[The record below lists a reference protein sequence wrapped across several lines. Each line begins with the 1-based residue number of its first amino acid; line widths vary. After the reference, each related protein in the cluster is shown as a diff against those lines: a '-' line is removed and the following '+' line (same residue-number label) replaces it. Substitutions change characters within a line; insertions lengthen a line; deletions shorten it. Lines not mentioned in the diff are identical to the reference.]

1 MPTPSPATAHQTD
14 PPHAVRALLLDLD
27 DTLIDDRKAMAAAVL
42 QLRAQLGLAPSED
55 NDGVAARWDSIGRAL
70 WVRCAAGEISFAEQ
84 RRVRLRE
91 TFGIALS
98 DPQADALFDE
108 YLRFYALHWE
118 LLPGATEFLAATAH
132 LPRALVTNGHRAQV
146 HKKLQALG
154 LAHHFQIV
162 VTPDDCGAKKPDPR
176 IFLHALEHLSVQPQH
191 TLMVGDNA
199 ASDIAPAVALGMQVF
214 HVDHRVHGRSIADCI
229 RHVVANYYQINSK

>member
-42 QLRAQLGLAPSED
+42 LLRAQLGLAPSED

-70 WVRCAAGEISFAEQ
+70 WGRCAAGEISFAEQ

-91 TFGIALS
+91 TFGIALA
-98 DPQADALFDE
+98 DREADALFDE

-118 LLPGATEFLAATAH
+118 LFPGATEFLAATAH
-132 LPRALVTNGHRAQV
+132 LPRVLVTNGHRAQV
-146 HKKLQALG
+146 NKKLQTLG
-154 LAHHFQIV
+154 LAGHFQFV

-176 IFLHALEHLSVQPQH
+176 IFLRALELLGVAPQH
-191 TLMVGDNA
+191 AMMLGDNA
-199 ASDIAPAVALGMQVF
+199 VSDIAPAAALGMQVF
-214 HVDHRVHGRSIADCI
+214 HVDHRVQGQSIADGI
-229 RHVVANYYQINSK
+229 RHAVASHY